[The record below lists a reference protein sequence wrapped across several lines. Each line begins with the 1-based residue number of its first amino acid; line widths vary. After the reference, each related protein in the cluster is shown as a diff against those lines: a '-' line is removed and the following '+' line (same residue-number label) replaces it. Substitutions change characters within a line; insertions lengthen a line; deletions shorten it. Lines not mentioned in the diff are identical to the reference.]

1 MEDAPQP
8 APAPPAPGSPHSRRY
23 VALRVLGAIVVA
35 AAAFAVQRLVLAD
48 DEVRRTYGAKVRT
61 KEIESSRL
69 DRTMDVKVVVPKG
82 APPKDR
88 SLVIFLHGRDEDE
101 TSYLVDPMFRA
112 LADLKTRA
120 PVMAFPDGGDSSY
133 WHDRDSG
140 AWGSYVLYEVLPT
153 LIDRFDIDP
162 HRVAIAGVSM
172 GGFGALDLARL
183 APSRFCAVAAH
194 SPAIWESAGETA
206 DGAFDDAEDFDRNNV
221 IEIAGETP
229 NPYRGMHIWIDA
241 GDDDPFLEGDSALED
256 ALRSAG
262 QHPIVR
268 SGSGGHDS
276 AYWNGNWEEYLTFYS
291 RALRHCGE
299 GKAEKRKAEAAK
311 KDGAGKGA
319 KGDEG
324 KSRKQPTGPAPGA

>member
-1 MEDAPQP
+1 VPLDPVIHPATVADVEDAPQP
-8 APAPPAPGSPHSRRY
+8 PVEHGSPHSRGLI
-23 VALRVLGAIVVA
+23 ALRVLGAIAVA

-69 DRTMDVKVVVPKG
+69 ERTMDVKVVVPKG
-82 APPKDR
+82 APPKGR

-101 TSYLVDPMFRA
+101 NSYLVDPMFRA

-133 WHDRDSG
+133 WHDRESG
-140 AWGSYVLYEVLPT
+140 EWGSYVLYEVLPT

-162 HRVAIAGVSM
+162 SRVAIAGISM

-183 APSRFCAVAAH
+183 APGRFCAVAAH
-194 SPAIWESAGETA
+194 SPAIWENAGDTA
-206 DGAFDDAEDFDRNNV
+206 DGAFDDAADFDRNDV
-221 IEIAGETP
+221 VAIAGEEP
-229 NPYRGMHIWIDA
+229 NPYRGLHMWIDA
-241 GDDDPFLEGDSALED
+241 GDDDPFLDGDAALED

-262 QHPIVR
+262 VKAIVR
-268 SGSGGHDS
+268 SGPGGHDS
-276 AYWNGNWEEYLTFYS
+276 DYWNGNWKEYLTFYS

-299 GKAEKRKAEAAK
+299 PEEEKQRKNEQRDGS
-311 KDGAGKGA
+311 KDA
-319 KGDEG
+319 KGD
-324 KSRKQPTGPAPGA
+324 RP